1 MFWIDVDKTLW
12 IKVHNTYYVT
22 NLLVWWQPKPCLLL
36 GRTGHKHLMA
46 GRGAGWTLGK
56 GGSIHVCCYLATNIS
71 QTEPLHILVGDSLY
85 TRIPANVSSSP
96 PSLLLIHRAGPNLG
110 MCDFPPGARMMTHL
124 NCDPSC
130 RGYYA
135 VGNFQTGL
143 SLGCFKVM
151 QSQDIFTHL
160 TSSHLQ
166 QLKKECCIFFN
177 SDDFEICRLQTLNH
191 RTRDAFALR
200 PRRPGDSD

>member
-166 QLKKECCIFFN
+166 QFKKSVVFSSIPMTLKYVVFKLWIIHGVF
-177 SDDFEICRLQTLNH
+177 
-191 RTRDAFALR
+191 
-200 PRRPGDSD
+200 